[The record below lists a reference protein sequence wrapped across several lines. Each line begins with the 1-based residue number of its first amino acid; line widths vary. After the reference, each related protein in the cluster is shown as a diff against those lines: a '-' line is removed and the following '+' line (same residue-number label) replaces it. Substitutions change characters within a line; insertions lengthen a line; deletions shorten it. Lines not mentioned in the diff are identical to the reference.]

1 MSSTELQILRNNSEN
16 LIVTFAG
23 LNNFFQATGH
33 QERTQPF
40 EFLNYLS
47 KTVPENTDCI
57 FFVDNHKPQCWYHK
71 GFKDITKNIDESVIY
86 LNKIIK
92 RKPYKK
98 IIFMGVSMGGYAAI
112 LFGAKCNVTNVI
124 AFVPQT
130 ILTNE
135 KKHKKEKYNNLKT
148 VIHNCNIRFAKKKT
162 NFLLIGNKDCC
173 PVKDNLHHISHC
185 YNLQDLEN
193 VKINVYDQVDMK
205 MLRDSGIIKGF
216 LDEIFLT
223 NNENDSE
230 K

>member
-1 MSSTELQILRNNSEN
+1 MSSSELQILRNNSEN

-23 LNNFFQATGH
+23 INNFFPATGP
-33 QERTQPF
+33 QKRTQPF

-47 KTVPENTDCI
+47 KTVPENTDFI

-124 AFVPQT
+124 AFIPQT

-135 KKHKKEKYNNLKT
+135 KKHKEEKYNNLKI
-148 VIHNCNIRFAKKKT
+148 VIHNCNNRFAKKT

-173 PVKDNLHHISHC
+173 PFKDNLHHISHC
-185 YNLQDLEN
+185 YNLQDFEN
-193 VKINVYDQVDMK
+193 VKIIGYEAVDMK
-205 MLRDSGIIKGF
+205 KLRDSGTIKGF
-216 LDEIFLT
+216 LDEILLT
-223 NNENDSE
+223 NSENDSE

>member
-1 MSSTELQILRNNSEN
+1 MSSSELQILMNNSEN

-33 QERTQPF
+33 QNRTQPF

-130 ILTNE
+130 MLFNNKHQ
-135 KKHKKEKYNNLKT
+135 KKRYNNLKN
-148 VIHNCNIRFAKKKT
+148 IIYNCNDKFRKKT
-162 NFLLIGNKDCC
+162 NFLLIGSASCGLKDG
-173 PVKDNLHHISHC
+173 LHHISHC
-185 YNLQDLEN
+185 YNLQDFEN

-216 LDEIFLT
+216 LDEILLT